1 MFEYKASVTRVVDGD
16 TLHARVDLGFD
27 ARLDMTLRL
36 AHINAPEMSTPA
48 GVAARDFAVEWLAKN
63 TDFRLESIKD
73 KRERYGRYLG
83 IIHPLDD
90 GETLNDALLRAGHAV
105 PYVSR

>member
-1 MFEYKASVTRVVDGD
+1 MYQYKATVTKVLDAD
-16 TLHARVDLGFD
+16 TIHARVDLGFD

-36 AHINAPEMSTPA
+36 AHINAPEMSTPE
-48 GVAARDFAVEWLAKN
+48 GVAAKRFAMDWLAEH

-73 KRERYGRYLG
+73 RRERYGRYLG

-90 GETLNDALLRAGHAV
+90 GETLNDALLRTGHAV